1 MTSTTEPDVCQELLS
16 RAKNRLL
23 SVSAMQPPFQGPWCD
38 ALVKRL
44 EALVRENM
52 DDELQLPRRVVT
64 CYADIDVRDIAALF
78 QAMREAGV
86 KAAPSSEDERHWL
99 TELTCFAFL
108 RTLQPDFVCKYAAG
122 LTQTRAAR
130 QGHAALPIDTAL
142 MASMTYTQL
151 VLPGLRFSGGD
162 LGWKGKW
169 LDLPQFADSTD
180 TVHAILSALVEQ
192 LPPEAGGRRR
202 NPDDPIEERDLDR
215 LLAPARMQLG
225 DAIRRSEASGIC
237 VRRPKALPDDQWAA
251 ILQAVSERLKA
262 HVVGYENQ
270 SHKSLARIETSL
282 LPEDLELQL
291 RVIFAQISGPVTVR
305 KQPSSAYETESFEF
319 DFFLSHASE
328 DKAGFVDPLAEGLSD
343 LGWRIWYD
351 KQQLMVGDS
360 LIGSIEQGL
369 RRSRYVVFVVSPN
382 SLTKP
387 GWVEA
392 EWESVLSR
400 QTSLGEKRVLPVWLD
415 VSMKEVSERHPF
427 LARYLAANGSKGVA
441 DVVLQLDK
449 TAKRGGVRK

>member
-44 EALVRENM
+44 EALVREHM

-64 CYADIDVRDIAALF
+64 CFAEVDASDVEVLYQAL
-78 QAMREAGV
+78 REAV
-86 KAAPSSEDERHWL
+86 AKVPPASEDERHWL
-99 TELTCFAFL
+99 NELACFAFL
-108 RTLQPDFVCKYAAG
+108 RTLQPDFVRRHAA
-122 LTQTRAAR
+122 TFAQTRPAR
-130 QGHAALPIDTAL
+130 LGHSAMPIDSSL
-142 MASMTYTQL
+142 LASMAYSQL
-151 VLPGLRFSGGD
+151 VLGLRFEGSEH
-162 LGWKGKW
+162 GWKGRW
-169 LDLPQFADSTD
+169 MDLPQFSDGTD
-180 TVHAILSALVEQ
+180 AVHAILGALVDK
-192 LPPEAGGRRR
+192 LPPQAGAARR
-202 NPDDPIEERDLDR
+202 NPDDPIEAEDLNR
-215 LLAPARMQLG
+215 LLAPARAQFG
-225 DAIRRSEASGIC
+225 DAIRQSVASGVC

-251 ILQAVSERLKA
+251 ILEAVSQRLKA
-262 HVVGYENQ
+262 HVVGYE
-270 SHKSLARIETSL
+270 SKSDKALTRAETL
-282 LPEDLELQL
+282 LTPEDISYQL
-291 RVIFAQISGPVTVR
+291 DQIFKQVTGPATTR
-305 KQPSSAYETESFEF
+305 KQTSAVYETESFEF

-369 RRSRYVVFVVSPN
+369 RRSRYVVFVVSPK

-392 EWESVLSR
+392 EWEAVLNR

-415 VSMKEVSERHPF
+415 VSMKDVSEHHPF